1 MAGVTSVLHTDA
13 FLLGSAVSD
22 LLTQDDNHGI
32 ISFGPG
38 GAEIKE
44 QDQILFT
51 TRRINEKSN
60 LQVLNNR
67 FAMYTRKVRSLEDQ
81 NAALLIELA
90 KFENKVDLDWDEIY
104 APKIE
109 AARRGVTIEAT
120 FRDSVVCQRDQY
132 QSQAQL
138 FQAKYEQQLLRYQ
151 ELLAM
156 KSTINCSSSTLEAS
170 MKSEISIK
178 EEELKTTR
186 SAFKTE
192 IADLRL
198 KVKNS
203 GEIHVIQCCE
213 DNDIQVE
220 LDRMRNYYESLNQK
234 MCVDFVSKKQTK
246 VVQEKVAV
254 VDNSAE
260 IESVSVEISS
270 LSTRVSILKME
281 LQQLTNTNA
290 SLTTKQ
296 SENQAEYKAEYA
308 IKELQCVAGETDYKN
323 LKLAMV
329 AQLRKY
335 AELMN
340 TKIGLDMEIAT
351 YRKLVD
357 SETKK
362 MDRYD
367 DAISFDNLHKF
378 YAYSAEKDS
387 TSKVV
392 NFTETQFRRL
402 EKDASQIKL
411 KETVRPMNI
420 NTTRLG
426 TNPYYSGKLD
436 FSDLNLNSA
445 KYESTVVSETKSW

>member
-22 LLTQDDNHGI
+22 LLSQDDNHGI

-38 GAEIKE
+38 GSEIE
-44 QDQILFT
+44 HDQVLLT
-51 TRRINEKSN
+51 TRRVNEKSN

-120 FRDSVVCQRDQY
+120 FRDAVVCQRDQF
-132 QSQAQL
+132 QSQAET

-156 KSTINCSSSTLEAS
+156 KKTINCSSSTLEAT

-178 EEELKTTR
+178 EAELSTTK

-220 LDRMRNYYESLNQK
+220 LDRMRNYYENLNQK
-234 MCVDFVSKKQTK
+234 MCVDFVTKKQVK
-246 VVQEKVAV
+246 VVQEQVAV

-260 IESVSVEISS
+260 IASVSIEISS
-270 LSTRVSILKME
+270 LSTRVSILQME
-281 LQQLTNTNA
+281 LQQLTNTKT
-290 SLTTKQ
+290 SLTAKQ
-296 SENQAEYKAEYA
+296 VENVAGYKAEYA
-308 IKELQCVAGETDYKN
+308 IKEAQCIAAESDYKN

-329 AQLRKY
+329 AQLKKY

-340 TKIGLDMEIAT
+340 TKIHLDMEIAT
-351 YRKLVD
+351 YRKLVE

-378 YAYSAEKDS
+378 YAYSSEKDS

-392 NFTETQFRRL
+392 NFSEKQLMRL
-402 EKDASQIKL
+402 EKDAGQIKI
-411 KETVRPMNI
+411 KETVRQMDI

-436 FSDLNLNSA
+436 FSDLAINSA
-445 KYESTVVSETKSW
+445 KYASTVVSETKSW